1 MAFVFGAAAGGLNS
15 VTADDDTDDDDPGT
29 PGETVDTDGRDKLAP
44 PNFGI
49 VRLIVSNDGAV

>member
-1 MAFVFGAAAGGLNS
+1 LNS